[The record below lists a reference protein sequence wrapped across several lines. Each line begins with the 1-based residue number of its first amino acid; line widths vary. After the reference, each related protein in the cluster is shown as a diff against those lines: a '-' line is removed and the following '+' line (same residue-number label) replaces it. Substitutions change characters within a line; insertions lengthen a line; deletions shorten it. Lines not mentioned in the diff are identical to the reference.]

1 MRVLVELQLLDC
13 LCSLQSVIFQII
25 NSFKG
30 AFCGCAILCTVF
42 AVWPCYL
49 LSTVVSYLGSQMEAE
64 KYG

>member
-1 MRVLVELQLLDC
+1 MVELQLLDC

-25 NSFKG
+25 LLKVLSV
-30 AFCGCAILCTVF
+30 AVPFCGTVF

-49 LSTVVSYLGSQMEAE
+49 LSTVVSCLGSQMEAE